1 MLHFL
6 IHDEYP
12 FDPKLLRKLNTVF
25 DEKILKIKQSDDL
38 NLNEFF
44 KLMLRVDP

>member
-25 DEKILKIKQSDDL
+25 DEKILKIKETDL
-38 NLNEFF
+38 NLHEFF